1 MPARVGLRLP
11 EWPAAD
17 RAAWTKA
24 NGPFDFFAA
33 DAHAAHWREKTR
45 YQASSAYGRW
55 LAYLAQTSPAALREE
70 PAERATSERLASYF
84 AVVGQRI
91 AAMSVVAE
99 INHLRLALR
108 AIAPGT
114 DLDWLAQLQHR
125 WARLAQPRE
134 RRGKMVDARRL
145 FALGV
150 TLMTAAKA
158 ASDTRAAA
166 RDYRD
171 GLLLA
176 LLVSRPLR
184 RKNLAELE
192 IGVHLL
198 AVGDGF
204 LVSISADST
213 KSGQPLEFEV
223 PEDLVPYLAHYL
235 SDVRTRF
242 PNAHRHAGLWPSSKG
257 ARLGAD
263 AIYDLVCRRT
273 RAAFGHEISPH
284 LFRSIAATTLV
295 RDAPAQSLMASDL
308 LGHAAPA
315 TTDQYYTR
323 ARTLAA
329 SRRYG
334 ELIARLCRHERH

>member
-1 MPARVGLRLP
+1 
-11 EWPAAD
+11 
-17 RAAWTKA
+17 
-24 NGPFDFFAA
+24 
-33 DAHAAHWREKTR
+33 
-45 YQASSAYGRW
+45 
-55 LAYLAQTSPAALREE
+55 
-70 PAERATSERLASYF
+70 
-84 AVVGQRI
+84 
-91 AAMSVVAE
+91 MSVVAE

-108 AIAPGT
+108 AIAPST
-114 DLDWLAQLQHR
+114 DFGWLGQLQHR
-125 WARLAQPRE
+125 CARLAQPRE

-150 TLMTAAKA
+150 TLMNTAKA

-198 AVGDGF
+198 AVGSGF
-204 LVSISADST
+204 LVSIPANAA
-213 KSGQPLEFEV
+213 KSGQPLEFDV
-223 PEDLVPYLAHYL
+223 PDDLVPYLAHYL
-235 SDVRTRF
+235 SDVRYRF
-242 PNAHRHAGLWPSSKG
+242 PNARRHAGLWPSSKG
-257 ARLGAD
+257 ARLGAE

-284 LFRSIAATTLV
+284 LFRSIAATTFV

-308 LGHAAPA
+308 LGHATPA

-329 SRRYG
+329 SRRHSA
-334 ELIARLCRHERH
+334 LIARLRRHERQ